1 MLKESKANA
10 EDAIDKN
17 PPPLLPSFLP
27 SGTTAH
33 ACTAHGTHLH
43 GLPLLP
49 ERPLLTSLLLD
60 RGKGQG
66 EALEPN
72 QLSE

>member
-1 MLKESKANA
+1 MLKEPKANA
-10 EDAIDKN
+10 QDATNEN

-27 SGTTAH
+27 QGTAAH
-33 ACTAHGTHLH
+33 ACTAHSTHLY
-43 GLPLLP
+43 GLPLLS

-60 RGKGQG
+60 RGEGQR
-66 EALEPN
+66 ETLEPN